1 MTRTR
6 VLRTAAASLEHT
18 FVVGETPT
26 DSTTTVTVSA
36 TNAAGSVVASGNATT
51 AGAGTGRYTFALAG
65 QPLLSVLQVAWSAT
79 IAGADVVETDQVEI
93 AGGFLFTLKEG
104 RDSDATLADTVK
116 YPTARLAKAR
126 LETEE
131 ECEEI
136 CDRAWVPRYRRAVLD
151 GTGHSDLLLPDLD
164 VRNVRSATMAPR
176 YGQAAVALTAGQLAA
191 LTTTNDGSLRRTD
204 GASWTAGNDN
214 IVVEYEYGADS
225 PPAELVTAALIRFR
239 ARLNLFRSGVPDRA
253 TSWSSAEGGTYR
265 IELPSEWRTGIPEV
279 DAVYSRYSRRARST
293 TAGADGGSFPA
304 SRTLDYDPQ
313 YRSLFHGGRR

>member
-1 MTRTR
+1 MPTDMRKTSI
-6 VLRTAAASLEHT
+6 LPAAASLVLGLCAGVT
-18 FVVGETPT
+18 AQTP
-26 DSTTTVTVSA
+26 DS
-36 TNAAGSVVASGNATT
+36 
-51 AGAGTGRYTFALAG
+51 
-65 QPLLSVLQVAWSAT
+65 
-79 IAGADVVETDQVEI
+79 DQVFRVSI
-93 AGGFLFTLKEG
+93 TL
-104 RDSDATLADTVK
+104 D
-116 YPTARLAKAR
+116 
-126 LETEE
+126 
-131 ECEEI
+131 
-136 CDRAWVPRYRRAVLD
+136 
-151 GTGHSDLLLPDLD
+151 H
-164 VRNVRSATMAPR
+164 
-176 YGQAAVALTAGQLAA
+176 GQAAVALTAGQLAA